1 MRTLL
6 ATLALAA
13 LTTVGGASPAG
24 AYTGPE
30 CNEFWKATRGAC
42 RQVCA
47 EVQLPRGISR
57 GRCRAACNRGRNQF
71 LKACKRVGVIGIR

>member
-1 MRTLL
+1 MRMLL

-13 LTTVGGASPAG
+13 LTTVGGISPAG
-24 AYTGPE
+24 AHTSPE

-47 EVQLPRGISR
+47 EVQQVRGSR
-57 GRCRAACNRGRNQF
+57 GRCRAACNRGRHQF
-71 LKACKRVGVIGIR
+71 LKACKASA